1 MVPIYEQ
8 LMEQIKSDII
18 QSELKEGEAL
28 PSVRTLAGELRISA
42 LTVKK
47 AYDKLEEEGFVTTV
61 HGKGTYVSASDKQL
75 ALEARQK
82 AIEDDFDK
90 VIDRALSMGM
100 KKEDFYHFYTFRH
113 TWATI
118 AQNDCDAN
126 LYEVAFGMNH
136 SHGMNVTRGYVK
148 IDFSPAWRLNAK
160 VIDFIFFST
169 KKSKQGKA
177 KDLGAPQDKMFRISP
192 KMMIYARAYFKGE
205 VIAELTDIGFSNVD
219 EVIDKLVPMLR
230 KDIPDGCNV
239 QFRLTNCD
247 SQKEAVYERS
257 KGKGF

>member
-100 KKEDFYHFYTFRH
+100 KKEE
-113 TWATI
+113 I
-118 AQNDCDAN
+118 S
-126 LYEVAFGMNH
+126 EV
-136 SHGMNVTRGYVK
+136 VK
-148 IDFSPAWRLNAK
+148 LIL
-160 VIDFIFFST
+160 
-169 KKSKQGKA
+169 
-177 KDLGAPQDKMFRISP
+177 
-192 KMMIYARAYFKGE
+192 
-205 VIAELTDIGFSNVD
+205 D
-219 EVIDKLVPMLR
+219 E
-230 KDIPDGCNV
+230 N
-239 QFRLTNCD
+239 
-247 SQKEAVYERS
+247 
-257 KGKGF
+257 

>member
-100 KKEDFYHFYTFRH
+100 MKEE
-113 TWATI
+113 I
-118 AQNDCDAN
+118 S
-126 LYEVAFGMNH
+126 EV
-136 SHGMNVTRGYVK
+136 VK
-148 IDFSPAWRLNAK
+148 LIL
-160 VIDFIFFST
+160 
-169 KKSKQGKA
+169 
-177 KDLGAPQDKMFRISP
+177 
-192 KMMIYARAYFKGE
+192 
-205 VIAELTDIGFSNVD
+205 D
-219 EVIDKLVPMLR
+219 EK
-230 KDIPDGCNV
+230 
-239 QFRLTNCD
+239 
-247 SQKEAVYERS
+247 
-257 KGKGF
+257 

>member
-1 MVPIYEQ
+1 MHIILNHSSMVPIYEQ

-47 AYDKLEEEGFVTTV
+47 AYDKLEEDGFVTTV

-100 KKEDFYHFYTFRH
+100 KKEE
-113 TWATI
+113 I
-118 AQNDCDAN
+118 S
-126 LYEVAFGMNH
+126 EV
-136 SHGMNVTRGYVK
+136 VK
-148 IDFSPAWRLNAK
+148 LIL
-160 VIDFIFFST
+160 
-169 KKSKQGKA
+169 
-177 KDLGAPQDKMFRISP
+177 
-192 KMMIYARAYFKGE
+192 
-205 VIAELTDIGFSNVD
+205 D
-219 EVIDKLVPMLR
+219 EK
-230 KDIPDGCNV
+230 
-239 QFRLTNCD
+239 
-247 SQKEAVYERS
+247 
-257 KGKGF
+257 

>member
-1 MVPIYEQ
+1 MHIILNHSSMVPIYEQ

-61 HGKGTYVSASDKQL
+61 NGKGTYVSASDKQL

-100 KKEDFYHFYTFRH
+100 KKEE
-113 TWATI
+113 I
-118 AQNDCDAN
+118 S
-126 LYEVAFGMNH
+126 EV
-136 SHGMNVTRGYVK
+136 VK
-148 IDFSPAWRLNAK
+148 LIL
-160 VIDFIFFST
+160 
-169 KKSKQGKA
+169 
-177 KDLGAPQDKMFRISP
+177 
-192 KMMIYARAYFKGE
+192 
-205 VIAELTDIGFSNVD
+205 D
-219 EVIDKLVPMLR
+219 EK
-230 KDIPDGCNV
+230 
-239 QFRLTNCD
+239 
-247 SQKEAVYERS
+247 
-257 KGKGF
+257 

>member
-1 MVPIYEQ
+1 MHIILNHSSMVPIYEQ

-100 KKEDFYHFYTFRH
+100 KKEE
-113 TWATI
+113 I
-118 AQNDCDAN
+118 S
-126 LYEVAFGMNH
+126 EV
-136 SHGMNVTRGYVK
+136 VK
-148 IDFSPAWRLNAK
+148 L
-160 VIDFIFFST
+160 
-169 KKSKQGKA
+169 
-177 KDLGAPQDKMFRISP
+177 L
-192 KMMIYARAYFKGE
+192 
-205 VIAELTDIGFSNVD
+205 LD
-219 EVIDKLVPMLR
+219 EK
-230 KDIPDGCNV
+230 
-239 QFRLTNCD
+239 
-247 SQKEAVYERS
+247 
-257 KGKGF
+257 

>member
-1 MVPIYEQ
+1 MHIILNHSSMVPIYEQ

-61 HGKGTYVSASDKQL
+61 HGKGTYKQL

-100 KKEDFYHFYTFRH
+100 KKEE
-113 TWATI
+113 I
-118 AQNDCDAN
+118 S
-126 LYEVAFGMNH
+126 EV
-136 SHGMNVTRGYVK
+136 VK
-148 IDFSPAWRLNAK
+148 LIL
-160 VIDFIFFST
+160 
-169 KKSKQGKA
+169 
-177 KDLGAPQDKMFRISP
+177 
-192 KMMIYARAYFKGE
+192 
-205 VIAELTDIGFSNVD
+205 D
-219 EVIDKLVPMLR
+219 EK
-230 KDIPDGCNV
+230 
-239 QFRLTNCD
+239 
-247 SQKEAVYERS
+247 
-257 KGKGF
+257 

>member
-1 MVPIYEQ
+1 MHIILNHSSMVPIYEQ

-28 PSVRTLAGELRISA
+28 PSVRTLAGELLISA

-100 KKEDFYHFYTFRH
+100 KKEE
-113 TWATI
+113 I
-118 AQNDCDAN
+118 S
-126 LYEVAFGMNH
+126 EV
-136 SHGMNVTRGYVK
+136 VK
-148 IDFSPAWRLNAK
+148 LIL
-160 VIDFIFFST
+160 
-169 KKSKQGKA
+169 
-177 KDLGAPQDKMFRISP
+177 
-192 KMMIYARAYFKGE
+192 
-205 VIAELTDIGFSNVD
+205 D
-219 EVIDKLVPMLR
+219 EK
-230 KDIPDGCNV
+230 
-239 QFRLTNCD
+239 
-247 SQKEAVYERS
+247 
-257 KGKGF
+257 

>member
-1 MVPIYEQ
+1 MHIILNHSSMVPIYEQ

-28 PSVRTLAGELRISA
+28 PSVRTLVGELRISA

-100 KKEDFYHFYTFRH
+100 KKEE
-113 TWATI
+113 I
-118 AQNDCDAN
+118 S
-126 LYEVAFGMNH
+126 EV
-136 SHGMNVTRGYVK
+136 VK
-148 IDFSPAWRLNAK
+148 LIL
-160 VIDFIFFST
+160 
-169 KKSKQGKA
+169 
-177 KDLGAPQDKMFRISP
+177 
-192 KMMIYARAYFKGE
+192 
-205 VIAELTDIGFSNVD
+205 D
-219 EVIDKLVPMLR
+219 EK
-230 KDIPDGCNV
+230 
-239 QFRLTNCD
+239 
-247 SQKEAVYERS
+247 
-257 KGKGF
+257 

>member
-18 QSELKEGEAL
+18 QSELIEGEAL

-100 KKEDFYHFYTFRH
+100 KKEE
-113 TWATI
+113 I
-118 AQNDCDAN
+118 S
-126 LYEVAFGMNH
+126 EV
-136 SHGMNVTRGYVK
+136 VK
-148 IDFSPAWRLNAK
+148 LIL
-160 VIDFIFFST
+160 
-169 KKSKQGKA
+169 
-177 KDLGAPQDKMFRISP
+177 
-192 KMMIYARAYFKGE
+192 
-205 VIAELTDIGFSNVD
+205 D
-219 EVIDKLVPMLR
+219 EK
-230 KDIPDGCNV
+230 
-239 QFRLTNCD
+239 
-247 SQKEAVYERS
+247 
-257 KGKGF
+257 

>member
-1 MVPIYEQ
+1 MHIILNHSSMVPIYEQ

-90 VIDRALSMGM
+90 VIDRAFSMGM
-100 KKEDFYHFYTFRH
+100 KKEE
-113 TWATI
+113 I
-118 AQNDCDAN
+118 S
-126 LYEVAFGMNH
+126 EV
-136 SHGMNVTRGYVK
+136 VK
-148 IDFSPAWRLNAK
+148 LIL
-160 VIDFIFFST
+160 
-169 KKSKQGKA
+169 
-177 KDLGAPQDKMFRISP
+177 
-192 KMMIYARAYFKGE
+192 
-205 VIAELTDIGFSNVD
+205 D
-219 EVIDKLVPMLR
+219 EK
-230 KDIPDGCNV
+230 
-239 QFRLTNCD
+239 
-247 SQKEAVYERS
+247 
-257 KGKGF
+257 

>member
-1 MVPIYEQ
+1 MHIILNHSSMVPIYEQ

-82 AIEDDFDK
+82 AIEDDFAK

-100 KKEDFYHFYTFRH
+100 KKEE
-113 TWATI
+113 I
-118 AQNDCDAN
+118 S
-126 LYEVAFGMNH
+126 EV
-136 SHGMNVTRGYVK
+136 VK
-148 IDFSPAWRLNAK
+148 LIL
-160 VIDFIFFST
+160 
-169 KKSKQGKA
+169 
-177 KDLGAPQDKMFRISP
+177 
-192 KMMIYARAYFKGE
+192 
-205 VIAELTDIGFSNVD
+205 D
-219 EVIDKLVPMLR
+219 EK
-230 KDIPDGCNV
+230 
-239 QFRLTNCD
+239 
-247 SQKEAVYERS
+247 
-257 KGKGF
+257 